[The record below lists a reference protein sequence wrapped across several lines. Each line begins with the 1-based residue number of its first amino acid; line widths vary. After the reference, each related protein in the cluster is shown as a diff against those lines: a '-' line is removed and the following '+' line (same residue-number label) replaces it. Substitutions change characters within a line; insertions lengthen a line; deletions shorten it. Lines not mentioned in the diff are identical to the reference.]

1 MSQNA
6 PTPASEP
13 DTRKLISPLAHVAFL
28 VLTAV
33 FFACMYPVIYPH
45 TPDFGDR
52 GKMAVA
58 AYTTLSITVIF
69 WIVLNCFWVTL
80 VDQRRRKKAGIAN

>member
-1 MSQNA
+1 
-6 PTPASEP
+6 
-13 DTRKLISPLAHVAFL
+13 
-28 VLTAV
+28 
-33 FFACMYPVIYPH
+33 MYPVIYPH

-58 AYTTLSITVIF
+58 AYTTVSISVIF